1 MHPRNKADRLLL
13 DEEIRRPLSPLH
25 WQKFNKIIS
34 AWLRRNHE
42 ISRPARSWARVIKAN
57 LEWLDP
63 HFQRYVEASYHRCP
77 DPCCQATKIFFDRAD
92 LLYLHSLPTSIPH
105 SQTRIKSGDLCLY
118 LTEQGCVLPRI
129 HRPYI
134 CTWFMCDLHYECFGG
149 EQPKIQREFVRRL
162 VQIRHHRQKLS
173 LLYDPETEY

>member
-92 LLYLHSLPTSIPH
+92 LLYLHSLPAVIPY
-105 SQTRIKSGDLCLY
+105 SQTRSKSGDPCLY
-118 LTEQGCVLPRI
+118 LTEQGCMIPRT

-134 CTWFMCDLHYECFGG
+134 CTWFMCDLHCECFGA
-149 EQPKIQREFVRRL
+149 EQPRIQREFVHRL
-162 VQIRHHRQKLS
+162 AEIRQHRQKLS
-173 LLYDPETEY
+173 LLYDPEAKY

>member
-1 MHPRNKADRLLL
+1 MNPRNEADRLLT
-13 DEEIRRPLSPLH
+13 DEDIKRPLAPLH